1 MRIFFTLAVLGALAY
16 LFIRDFPV
24 NPNGEETSP
33 GHIPALN
40 AMEAFID
47 EKMRIFDNAG
57 ADYRQKIVVLE
68 NRVTD
73 LENALKLFNAGD
85 GVSGAEPVAANTR
98 ISRAP
103 TSQTPQD
110 EALPVQDEETIDDRA
125 RSLRR
130 IAHDMTLRS
139 VNQHGSKH

>member
-1 MRIFFTLAVLGALAY
+1 MAITGWRHYADPGVAPLC
-16 LFIRDFPV
+16 RSW
-24 NPNGEETSP
+24 NGSIWAIINT
-33 GHIPALN
+33 
-40 AMEAFID
+40 
-47 EKMRIFDNAG
+47 
-57 ADYRQKIVVLE
+57 DYRQKIVVLE

-85 GVSGAEPVAANTR
+85 GVSGAEPVAANTH